1 MQLDKFEELPK
12 MTCPYTTTKV
22 RTLFTTLGYI
32 AAGKTPEARSSILV
46 ELGTVS
52 GLVHPQ
58 HKPDL

>member
-1 MQLDKFEELPK
+1 MPL
-12 MTCPYTTTKV
+12 CTKV

-46 ELGTVS
+46 ELGTFS

-58 HKPDL
+58 HKPDAISLLGSC